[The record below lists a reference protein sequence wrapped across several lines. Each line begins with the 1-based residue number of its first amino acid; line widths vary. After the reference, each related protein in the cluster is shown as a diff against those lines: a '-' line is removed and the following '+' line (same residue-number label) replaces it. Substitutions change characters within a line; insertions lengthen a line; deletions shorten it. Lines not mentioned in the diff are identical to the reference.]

1 MRMDSFSRRL
11 QAATPVA
18 TLFATML
25 FVGCTDQP
33 GAENASPKPTTSAEA
48 HDDHDHGHASEG
60 PHHGS
65 LIELGN
71 EAYHAELVHSDDG
84 AVTIYILDGSAKTA
98 VPIEA
103 EDVTV
108 NLTHGETAEQFKLP
122 AKPDTSDPSGK
133 SSRFELRDE
142 ELASDLDAEG
152 ANARLVVTIDGKQ
165 FTGKIAH
172 DHDHGHEH

>member
-1 MRMDSFSRRL
+1 MDSSSQRF
-11 QAATPVA
+11 QAATSAAAMFV
-18 TLFATML
+18 TLL

-33 GAENASPKPTTSAEA
+33 GVENTTTKPSTSNEA

-71 EAYHAELVHSDDG
+71 EEYHAELVHSDDG
-84 AVTIYILDGSAKTA
+84 TVTIYILDGSAKTA

-108 NLTHGETAEQFKLP
+108 NLTHGEAAEQFKLT

-133 SSRFELRDE
+133 SSRFESHDE
-142 ELASDLDAEG
+142 HLAKDLDTEG
-152 ANARLVVTIDGKQ
+152 ITARLVVTIDGKQ
-165 FTGKIAH
+165 FTGKITH
-172 DHDHGHEH
+172 SHDHGHEH

>member
-1 MRMDSFSRRL
+1 MF
-11 QAATPVA
+11 V
-18 TLFATML
+18 TLL

-33 GAENASPKPTTSAEA
+33 GVENTASTANSAKSHDA
-48 HDDHDHGHASEG
+48 HDHEHPSEG

-71 EAYHAELVHSDDG
+71 EEYHAELVHGDDG
-84 AVTIYILDGSAKTA
+84 TVTIYILDGSAKTA

-108 NLTHGETAEQFKLP
+108 NLTHDGAAEQFKLA
-122 AKPDTSDPSGK
+122 AKPDTSDPPGK
-133 SSRFELRDE
+133 SSRFESRDE

-152 ANARLVVTIDGKQ
+152 SNARLVVTIDGKQ
-165 FTGKIAH
+165 FTGKIT
-172 DHDHGHEH
+172 HDHGHKH

>member
-1 MRMDSFSRRL
+1 MRMDSSSRHF
-11 QAATPVA
+11 QAAAPVA
-18 TLFATML
+18 SLIATLL

-33 GAENASPKPTTSAEA
+33 GAENAATKPSASAEA

-71 EAYHAELVHSDDG
+71 EEYHAELVHSDDG
-84 AVTIYILDGSAKTA
+84 TVTIYILDGSARNA

-103 EDVTV
+103 EDVTI
-108 NLTHGETAEQFKLP
+108 NLTHDQAAEQFKLT
-122 AKPDTSDPSGK
+122 AKPDTSDPPGK

-142 ELASDLDAEG
+142 HLASDLDAEG
-152 ANARLVVTIDGKQ
+152 INARLVVTIDGKQ
-165 FTGKIAH
+165 FSGKIT
-172 DHDHGHEH
+172 HDHGHDHKH